1 MPMLHPERH
10 RPEGG
15 IVHSSA
21 ELADSSFAVAIGGR
35 DGLWVDDLFPGFDE
49 RDRVGAV
56 VRHPLGALGASTA
69 ILAAVTAFY
78 DVQRARGGE
87 FFIYPDYF
95 LFHVG
100 RPLGDHNML
109 DVWPDH
115 KEVVVA
121 DDAEQILRAINDRGV
136 TRLLVE
142 DRPPGEPSFDRESLA
157 SARARIVTALA
168 YSPGGRVASGD
179 VRIAGNEVTE
189 RYVVSLLDPDTLARD
204 AEGSGLEAYARLVR
218 ARASEV
224 APDERARIQ
233 QERASLIEDGRPV
246 ETYRRVD
253 LDDALAML

>member
-1 MPMLHPERH
+1 M
-10 RPEGG
+10 
-15 IVHSSA
+15 HSST
-21 ELADSSFAVAIGGR
+21 ELADSSFALTIAGR
-35 DGLWVDDLFPGFDE
+35 DGVWIDDLFPGFDE

-78 DVQRARGGE
+78 DIQRARGEE

-100 RPLGDHNML
+100 CPLGDHNML
-109 DVWPDH
+109 EVWPDH

-121 DDAEQILRAINDRGV
+121 DDAEAILRAINDRGV

-142 DRPPGEPSFDRESLA
+142 ERAPGKPSFERETLA

-168 YSPGGRVASGD
+168 YSPDGRVPGGD
-179 VRIAGNEVTE
+179 VRIAGNDVTE
-189 RYVVSLLDPDTLARD
+189 SYVASLLDPDGLARG
-204 AEGSGLEAYARLVR
+204 AEGSGLEAYARLIR

-224 APDERARIQ
+224 SAEERARIRQ
-233 QERASLIEDGRPV
+233 AREALLEDGRPV
-246 ETYRRVD
+246 ETYRRLE

>member
-1 MPMLHPERH
+1 
-10 RPEGG
+10 
-15 IVHSSA
+15 
-21 ELADSSFAVAIGGR
+21 
-35 DGLWVDDLFPGFDE
+35 
-49 RDRVGAV
+49 
-56 VRHPLGALGASTA
+56 LGASTA

-100 RPLGDHNML
+100 HPHGDHNML

-121 DDAEQILRAINDRGV
+121 DDAEEILRAINDRGV

-142 DRPPGEPSFDRESLA
+142 ERPRGEPSFERETLA
-157 SARARIVTALA
+157 SARARIATSLA
-168 YSPGGRVASGD
+168 YSPDGRVPDDD

-189 RYVVSLLDPDTLARD
+189 RYVASLLDPDTLARD

-218 ARASEV
+218 ARAAEV
-224 APDERARIQ
+224 TPDERLRIQ
-233 QERASLIEDGRPV
+233 RTRTALIEDGRPV
-246 ETYRRVD
+246 ETYRRIE
-253 LDDALAML
+253 LDNPLAML